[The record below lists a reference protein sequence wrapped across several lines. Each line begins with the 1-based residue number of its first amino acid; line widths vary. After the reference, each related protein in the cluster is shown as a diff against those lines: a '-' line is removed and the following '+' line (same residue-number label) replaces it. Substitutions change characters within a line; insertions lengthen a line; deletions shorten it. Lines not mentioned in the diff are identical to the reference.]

1 MAYNTEN
8 KTKRRNLM
16 KKTSFTILLVIEIIA
31 GLIAVGLLLSDLGA
45 LSYLIGIA
53 IFAVVL
59 SPFFMCL
66 KRENDESRKEK
77 IRRNILL
84 VMLIPTVIALV
95 AIAYVVVGLVIYFA

>member
-1 MAYNTEN
+1 
-8 KTKRRNLM
+8 M

-59 SPFFMCL
+59 LPFFMRL
-66 KRENDESRKEK
+66 KKENNESRKEK

>member
-1 MAYNTEN
+1 
-8 KTKRRNLM
+8 M

-59 SPFFMCL
+59 LPFFVCL
-66 KRENDESRKEK
+66 KKANNESKKEK

>member
-1 MAYNTEN
+1 
-8 KTKRRNLM
+8 M
-16 KKTSFTILLVIEIIA
+16 KKTTFTILLIIEIIA

-59 SPFFMCL
+59 LPFFMRL
-66 KRENDESRKEK
+66 KKENDESRKEK
-77 IRRNILL
+77 IRRNIFL
-84 VMLIPTVIALV
+84 VMLTPMVIALI